1 MLRLYLLGGEDLERK
16 DSREIDQIAFRDAG
30 GHPLVVVFPWTS
42 KTKGR
47 QDLYRRQMVEYF
59 KDMGARG
66 VRFVE
71 PTLPYTEIV
80 KLVEDSDLIY
90 LPGGD
95 PQLLIEL
102 MRNTGAAHLLR
113 TYDKVII
120 GNSAGAVALAQE
132 YVLLAEEGCLIAAV
146 SSGLGL
152 LDFSVAVHYE
162 PSMDAQLE
170 DLSTSRDILAIP
182 EGSALF
188 FTDCSISLLGDV
200 AIFIEGKKT

>member
-1 MLRLYLLGGEDLERK
+1 MLCLYLLGGEDLEKRDSKEINRK
-16 DSREIDQIAFRDAG
+16 AFRDAG

-42 KTKGR
+42 KATGR
-47 QDLYRRQMVEYF
+47 QDIYRRMMVDYF
-59 KDMGARG
+59 KELGAKG

-71 PTLPYTEIV
+71 PTLPYTEMV
-80 KLVEDSDLIY
+80 KLVEESDLIY

-95 PQLLIEL
+95 PKLLIEL

-113 TYDKVII
+113 TYDKVIV

-132 YVLLAEEGCLIAAV
+132 YVLLAEEGYNTFII

-152 LDFSVAVHYE
+152 MDFGVAVHYE

-170 DLSTSRDILAIP
+170 NLSTSRNIIAIP
-182 EGSALF
+182 EGCALLYS
-188 FTDCSISLLGDV
+188 DCSISLLGNV
-200 AIFIEGKKT
+200 ALFQEGKKT

>member
-1 MLRLYLLGGEDLERK
+1 MLRLYLLGGEDLESK
-16 DSREIDQIAFRDAG
+16 DSKEIDHMAFRDAG
-30 GHPLVVVFPWTS
+30 GNPLVVVFPWTS
-42 KTKGR
+42 KAKGR
-47 QDLYRRQMVEYF
+47 QDVQRRMMVDYF
-59 KDMGARG
+59 KELGARG

-71 PTLPYTEIV
+71 PTLPYTEMV

-95 PQLLIEL
+95 PKLLVEL

-120 GNSAGAVALAQE
+120 GNSAGAVAMAQE
-132 YVLLAEEGCLIAAV
+132 YVLLAEEGFSTFTV

-170 DLSTSRDILAIP
+170 SLSTSRDILAIP

-188 FTDCSISLLGDV
+188 FSDCSISLLGEV
-200 AIFIEGKKT
+200 EIFKEGKKA

>member
-1 MLRLYLLGGEDLERK
+1 MLRLYLLGGEDLGAQASK
-16 DSREIDQIAFRDAG
+16 DIDRIAFRDAG
-30 GHPLVVVFPWTS
+30 GDPLVLVFPWTS
-42 KTKGR
+42 KAKGR
-47 QDLYRRQMVEYF
+47 QDVPRRLMVDYF
-59 KDMGARG
+59 KGLGASG

-71 PTLPYTEIV
+71 QTLPYTEMV
-80 KLVEDSDLIY
+80 KLVEESDLIY

-95 PQLLIEL
+95 PKLLIEL
-102 MRNTGAAHLLR
+102 MRSTGAAHLLR

-132 YVLLAEEGCLIAAV
+132 YVLLAEEGYSTFVV

-162 PSMDAQLE
+162 SSMDAQLE
-170 DLSTSRDILAIP
+170 GLSLSRVIVAIP

-188 FTDCSISLLGDV
+188 FTDCSISLLGEV
-200 AIFIEGKKT
+200 VIFREGRKD